1 MEVHWVHQWL
11 AIFFKKTMQ
20 IFIMCT
26 YLYLLLNKYNH
37 CNKTKNEAPL
47 SYQYFFKAAFMKK
60 KKQNSLKL
68 NCVLLVGSY
77 KVIEEIFTQSNPETV
92 ALFAFLETMFAVSLW
107 HLIKLN
113 SSWTSSK
120 ISESVIATPLV
131 LYCCPMF
138 DKQTWCLFS
147 L

>member
-1 MEVHWVHQWL
+1 
-11 AIFFKKTMQ
+11 MQ

-37 CNKTKNEAPL
+37 CNKTKNEVPL

-92 ALFAFLETMFAVSLW
+92 ALFAFLETMFAVSL
-107 HLIKLN
+107 
-113 SSWTSSK
+113 
-120 ISESVIATPLV
+120 
-131 LYCCPMF
+131 
-138 DKQTWCLFS
+138 
-147 L
+147 

>member
-1 MEVHWVHQWL
+1 
-11 AIFFKKTMQ
+11 MQ

-37 CNKTKNEAPL
+37 CNKTKNEVPL
-47 SYQYFFKAAFMKK
+47 GYQYFFKAAFMKK

-92 ALFAFLETMFAVSLW
+92 ALFAFLETMFACSQSMTSNKAQF
-107 HLIKLN
+107 KLN
-113 SSWTSSK
+113 KFKNIRKCNRNTSG
-120 ISESVIATPLV
+120 PLLLPNV
-131 LYCCPMF
+131 
-138 DKQTWCLFS
+138 
-147 L
+147 